1 MIWLLMPCDGKG
13 EMASEAGEAGK
24 IRFTLARVKL
34 GAVEKHSGVDGH
46 LKPWLTRKNEHHD
59 VDGLTSPITN

>member
-1 MIWLLMPCDGKG
+1 MPCDGKE

-46 LKPWLTRKNEHHD
+46 LKP
-59 VDGLTSPITN
+59 